1 MSAVNH
7 VSLPERLMAEVQAA
21 AEERHVTPDA
31 VVEEA
36 VRQYFEERS
45 WAKMLEYGQSRATA
59 LGYTENDVERL
70 IAETRAEKRA
80 L

>member
-1 MSAVNH
+1 MAAANH
-7 VSLPERLMAEVQAA
+7 ISLPERLMAEVQAA
-21 AEERHVTPDA
+21 AEERHISVEE

-36 VRQYFEERS
+36 VRKYFEDHS
-45 WAKMLEYGQSRATA
+45 WVKMLKYGQGRAKA
-59 LGYTENDVERL
+59 LGYTEYDVERL